1 MLWKWKKKK
10 KSTKDIYSF
19 HFPYKKKKKKFV
31 VEMRR
36 KKINKDIYSFD
47 FPYKINKKMFKIG
60 KNNYIRI
67 CNGSSL
73 LYQSQVSIL
82 GPVGYGPTTLPLRHS
97 DWLICIFFNHIY
109 TLFLYNKKNAQ
120 FRWAF
125 GLFWNL
131 RVFFFFFWLREFQ
144 A

>member
-1 MLWKWKKKK
+1 
-10 KSTKDIYSF
+10 
-19 HFPYKKKKKKFV
+19 
-31 VEMRR
+31 MRR

-97 DWLICIFFNHIY
+97 DWLICTFLSFIFIHC
-109 TLFLYNKKNAQ
+109 
-120 FRWAF
+120 
-125 GLFWNL
+125 
-131 RVFFFFFWLREFQ
+131 FFFKCPVKLGLWPVNDFQ

>member
-1 MLWKWKKKK
+1 
-10 KSTKDIYSF
+10 
-19 HFPYKKKKKKFV
+19 
-31 VEMRR
+31 MRR

-47 FPYKINKKMFKIG
+47 FSYKINKKMFKIG

-120 FRWAF
+120 FSWAF
-125 GLFWNL
+125 GLFRNF
-131 RVFFFFFWLREFQ
+131 RVFFFFF
-144 A
+144 